1 MEWFITILLLAIGL
15 FLIIKGGDWFVDAA
29 SWIASVSGIPS
40 FIIGATI
47 VSLATTLPEILV
59 SSIAAAQNDVGMA
72 IGNAIGSV
80 NANIGLIMSIS
91 LLFIPA
97 KINRKDYLAKD
108 IMLLAAITLLWG
120 LSSGGSLDLGY
131 SFIVLAVFV
140 LFIVENLISAKKH
153 NDRSLTLADAI
164 IVDEYNCVHDNP
176 DVNVN
181 PDGTVTRK
189 RRRARVEPKELAKYI
204 PMFLLGA
211 GGIVGGA
218 FLLVEYGEKLA
229 LMLGVPSSIIGVTI
243 IAVGT
248 SLPELV
254 TTITA
259 IAKKKSELSVGNII
273 GANVIDIALILPLCS
288 MISGGSLPV
297 GGQTLTLDM
306 PFCLA
311 VAAFALIPSLVTGR
325 FHRWQG
331 AVMLA
336 GYVAYIAL
344 LVVGV

>member
-1 MEWFITILLLAIGL
+1 MFRFEDPAYLYLLILIPVIILIRMMGLRKRRQQLKKFGDPLLLKNLMPDVSRARREVKFWL
-15 FLIIKGGDWFVDAA
+15 
-29 SWIASVSGIPS
+29 SV
-40 FIIGATI
+40 
-47 VSLATTLPEILV
+47 
-59 SSIAAAQNDVGMA
+59 
-72 IGNAIGSV
+72 
-80 NANIGLIMSIS
+80 
-91 LLFIPA
+91 
-97 KINRKDYLAKD
+97 
-108 IMLLAAITLLWG
+108 AAIALLWG

-189 RRRARVEPKELAKYI
+189 RRHARVEPKELAKYI

>member
-1 MEWFITILLLAIGL
+1 MEWFLTLLLLGIGL
-15 FLIIKGGDWFVDAA
+15 FLIIKGGDWFVDAT
-29 SWIASVSGIPS
+29 SWIAEVSGIPT

-59 SSIAAAQNDVGMA
+59 STMAAAEGSVDMA

-80 NANIGLIMSIS
+80 NANIGLIMAIS
-91 LLFIPA
+91 LIFMPA
-97 KINRKDYLAKD
+97 AFKRRDYLAKS
-108 IMLLAAITLLWG
+108 ILLLLAISLLWG
-120 LSSGGSLDLGY
+120 LSSKGSLHFAY
-131 SFIVLAVFV
+131 SFLVLAVFV
-140 LFIVENLISAKKH
+140 IFMIENVVSAKKH
-153 NDRSLTLADAI
+153 NDVKPTIADTI
-164 IVDEYNCVHDNP
+164 IVDEYHTVRDNP
-176 DVNVN
+176 AYSVL
-181 PDGTVTRK
+181 PDGTVVGK
-189 RRRARVEPKELAKYI
+189 RAK
-204 PMFLLGA
+204 PDKRTVVKNVVLFLLGT

-218 FLLVEYGEKLA
+218 QLLVDNGQKLA
-229 LMLGVPSSIIGVTI
+229 EMLGVPDGIIGVTI

-288 MISGGSLPV
+288 MISGGSLTV
-297 GGQTLTLDM
+297 SAQTLTLDM

-311 VAAFALIPSLVTGR
+311 VAAFALIPALITGK

-331 AVMLA
+331 LVMLC
-336 GYVAYIAL
+336 GYVVYIVLLAL
-344 LVVGV
+344 NTL